1 MSYPGR
7 QAAQAGHAG
16 DKQGQDTYP
25 LIILTILQNN
35 MQTHTTPNCMFIKD
49 STYQLYSNGLKLS
62 KLGEL
67 KHFLQCIF
75 PSQARVFILNQ
86 SS

>member
-49 STYQLYSNGLKLS
+49 STY
-62 KLGEL
+62 
-67 KHFLQCIF
+67 
-75 PSQARVFILNQ
+75 
-86 SS
+86 